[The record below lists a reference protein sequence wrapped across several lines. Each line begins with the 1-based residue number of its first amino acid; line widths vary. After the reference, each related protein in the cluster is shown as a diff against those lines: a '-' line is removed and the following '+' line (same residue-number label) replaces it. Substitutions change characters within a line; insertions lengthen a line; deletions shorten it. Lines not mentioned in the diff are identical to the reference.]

1 MITHRPSAERGH
13 ANHGWLN
20 AKHSFSFAS
29 YIDRANMGFRK
40 LRVLNEDRIQA
51 GKGFGEHPHDNMEI
65 VTYVIEGSL
74 AHKDSTGNMATIAR
88 GDVQVMTAGSGIT
101 HSEFNASN
109 TEELHLLQIWIH
121 PEQQDAPPGHAE
133 AHFDDDQKQN
143 RLQAIASSDGRAGSL
158 KFGADATIYASI
170 LEAGELIEYRLGEDR
185 HCWLQVVSG
194 DLEVGDLQLRAGDGS
209 ALSEETS
216 IRLRA
221 QCDSE
226 FLLFDLA

>member
-1 MITHRPSAERGH
+1 MMTHRPSAERGH

-29 YIDRANMGFRK
+29 YVDRDNMGFRK

-74 AHKDSTGNMATIAR
+74 AHKDSTGNVATLAR
-88 GDVQVMTAGSGIT
+88 GDVQVMTAGSGIL
-101 HSEFNASN
+101 HSEFNASS

-121 PEQQDAPPGHAE
+121 PEQRDTAPGHGE
-133 AHFDDDQKQN
+133 ARFDDDQKQD
-143 RLQAIASSDGRAGSL
+143 RLQAIASPDGRDGSL
-158 KFGADATIYASI
+158 TFGADATIYAS
-170 LEAGELIEYRLGEDR
+170 LLKAGQQIEYRPGEDR

-194 DLEVGDLQLRAGDGS
+194 ALEVDGLRLRAGDG
-209 ALSEETS
+209 AAFSEEPS
-216 IRLRA
+216 IGMHA
-221 QCDSE
+221 NGDSE
-226 FLLFDLA
+226 FLLFDLS